1 MGSLAL
7 PRFRAAPHCSSV
19 RGTKP
24 KRTTMGEPDSAENSS
39 FNENCTLWGISC
51 VQADLENPLLNP
63 FLWPPSTL
71 VFWGEGLALPALAL
85 AALVANVVLL
95 RLLVCRLARPGDW
108 LMTLL
113 ADNSIL
119 LLATITI
126 LRTPQA
132 LGMPFLPPQAV
143 TSLTVLQRALTNFIT
158 LLFVIFVGD
167 RHLRQLEQVSY
178 EWLKPVL
185 FCFVISILAAV
196 PFIWEVALVTMSREE
211 IDQHSGCQRSGW
223 GGGFQTNSSLAQSRL
238 QEHGPTSSACTHFSG
253 CNSLVAPHA
262 TPPQQGC
269 CKGFG
274 EAEKKGRSS
283 RPSDRLLPTLAFVF
297 ILLTLPNLADL
308 VIQILLFRTPPALH
322 VVQILSTCL
331 LLLLIPLLTLIID
344 PEMRYRLA
352 ACSLLRYR
360 VQVPTED
367 Y

>member
-1 MGSLAL
+1 
-7 PRFRAAPHCSSV
+7 
-19 RGTKP
+19 
-24 KRTTMGEPDSAENSS
+24 MGEPDSAENSS
-39 FNENCTLWGISC
+39 INENCTLWGVSC
-51 VQADLENPLLNP
+51 VQADLEDPLLNP

-113 ADNSIL
+113 AVNSIL

-132 LGMPFLPPQAV
+132 LRMPFLPPQAV

-211 IDQHSGCQRSGW
+211 IDQLVDL
-223 GGGFQTNSSLAQSRL
+223 TNSTVDAREVGGVEVFRRTPLWHNLVYKNMVRHLLPVLTSQVATVWLLPMLLLHSRD
-238 QEHGPTSSACTHFSG
+238 
-253 CNSLVAPHA
+253 VA
-262 TPPQQGC
+262 
-269 CKGFG
+269 KVL
-274 EAEKKGRSS
+274 EKQRKRGRSS

-308 VIQILLFRTPPALH
+308 VIQILLFRTPLVLH
-322 VVQILSTCL
+322 VVHILSTCL